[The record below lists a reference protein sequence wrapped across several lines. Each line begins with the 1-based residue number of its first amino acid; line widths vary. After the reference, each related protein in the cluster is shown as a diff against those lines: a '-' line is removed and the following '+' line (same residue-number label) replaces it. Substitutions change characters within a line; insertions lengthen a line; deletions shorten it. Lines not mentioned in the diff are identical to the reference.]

1 MEDSKAVT
9 ASEAPAS
16 DHQPRDEV
24 INKDETQDQDEI
36 KDGNSSNDE
45 SQQVDVI
52 EYEKTEPTTEEIT
65 ATKSQGAESTGKDYS
80 IFGPW
85 QKKLIVFAGTMG
97 AFFSPFTTQIY
108 FPALT
113 TIAKDLHV
121 SNSKI
126 NLTMTTYMVRY
137 PLLLSCGTS

>member
-1 MEDSKAVT
+1 MEDVT
-9 ASEAPAS
+9 ASEAPAG
-16 DHQPRDEV
+16 DA
-24 INKDETQDQDEI
+24 INNDETQDKDEI

-45 SQQVDVI
+45 SQQVDII
-52 EYEKTEPTTEEIT
+52 EHEKTEPTTEEIT
-65 ATKSQGAESTGKDYS
+65 VTKSQGAESTGKDYS
-80 IFGPW
+80 IFGTW
-85 QKKLIVFAGTMG
+85 QKKLIVLAGTMG

>member
-1 MEDSKAVT
+1 MEDVT
-9 ASEAPAS
+9 ASEAPAG
-16 DHQPRDEV
+16 DA
-24 INKDETQDQDEI
+24 INNDETQDKDEI

-52 EYEKTEPTTEEIT
+52 EHEKTEPTTEEIT
-65 ATKSQGAESTGKDYS
+65 AIKSQGAESTGKDYS

-85 QKKLIVFAGTMG
+85 QKKLIVLAGTMG

>member
-1 MEDSKAVT
+1 MEDVT
-9 ASEAPAS
+9 ASEAPAG
-16 DHQPRDEV
+16 DA
-24 INKDETQDQDEI
+24 INNDETQDKDEI
-36 KDGNSSNDE
+36 KDGISSNDE
-45 SQQVDVI
+45 SQQVDII
-52 EYEKTEPTTEEIT
+52 EHEKTEPTTEEIT
-65 ATKSQGAESTGKDYS
+65 VTKSQGAESTGKDYS
-80 IFGPW
+80 IFGTW
-85 QKKLIVFAGTMG
+85 QKKLIVLAGTMG